1 VRSPAAGGVPGTA
14 GRTGLLG
21 LGSNIGDRRAR
32 LQDAVDALKGA
43 GIEVQ
48 ASSSVYDTDP
58 VGEAKDQPTFLNACV
73 RIRTE
78 MAPVELLN
86 TVKRL
91 EREIG
96 RGGEG
101 AAPPER
107 HGPREIDIDILL
119 LGEVEL
125 ENERMTLPHEQLQNR
140 RFVLIPAVEIDPE
153 ATTPGGARLADA
165 LAAMGP
171 NEGVRWAGPPLK
183 VR

>member
-1 VRSPAAGGVPGTA
+1 MTR
-14 GRTGLLG
+14 RTGLLG

-32 LQDAVDALKGA
+32 LQEAVDALKRA
-43 GIEVQ
+43 GIEVE

-58 VGEAKDQPTFLNACV
+58 VGEVKDQPTFLNACV

-78 MAPVELLN
+78 MAPEDLLN

-96 RGGEG
+96 RGAGAPADPAGGEP
-101 AAPPER
+101 AAPRR

-140 RFVLIPAVEIDPE
+140 RFVLIPAVEIDME
-153 ATTPGGARLADA
+153 ATTPDGHRLADA
-165 LAAMGP
+165 LAAMP
-171 NEGVRWAGPPLK
+171 PKEGVRWAGPPLK
-183 VR
+183 LT